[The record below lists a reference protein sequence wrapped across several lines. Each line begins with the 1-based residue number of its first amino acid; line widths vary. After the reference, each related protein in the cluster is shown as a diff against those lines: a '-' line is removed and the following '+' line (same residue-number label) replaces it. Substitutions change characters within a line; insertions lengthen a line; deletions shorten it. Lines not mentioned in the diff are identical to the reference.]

1 MEPGRINRQT
11 TTCKSTG
18 CGCVGIWQGRKRKTK
33 GIFLYYDWNRAAGY
47 IVVNMLM
54 TMMMMTTTTIMM
66 MMMMMMTTM
75 MIQRFVSVHRQGT
88 RCPNLQKKKKNF
100 KKCVKI

>member
-33 GIFLYYDWNRAAGY
+33 GIFLYYDWTRAAGY

-54 TMMMMTTTTIMM
+54 MMMKMKTTTMMVMMMTA
-66 MMMMMMTTM
+66 M
-75 MIQRFVSVHRQGT
+75 MIQGFVSVHRQGT
-88 RCPNLQKKKKNF
+88 RFRIYKKN
-100 KKCVKI
+100 